1 MKGDKN
7 CVICGKWLG
16 NYLTGESAEGTASY
30 YSLIKRKYC
39 SECRKWKRTL
49 DYRFYCAE
57 YHKRKKKKDKERDQQ
72 KVYSMTEHMTVEQAD
87 GMTIII
93 IVILL
98 GIAAGV
104 MMPLFT
110 MWVKHIVAFIK
121 RRRAMYKAYLSRL
134 DDFME
139 YHKFM
144 EQCEYEYQVK
154 WLLDIQAQAERE
166 LKDFI
171 QS

>member
-39 SECRKWKRTL
+39 PECRKWKRTL

-72 KVYSMTEHMTVEQAD
+72 LEILKDENKALKQ
-87 GMTIII
+87 III
-93 IVILL
+93 QLRE
-98 GIAAGV
+98 GV
-104 MMPLFT
+104 Q
-110 MWVKHIVAFIK
+110 H
-121 RRRAMYKAYLSRL
+121 
-134 DDFME
+134 D
-139 YHKFM
+139 
-144 EQCEYEYQVK
+144 
-154 WLLDIQAQAERE
+154 
-166 LKDFI
+166 
-171 QS
+171 

>member
-1 MKGDKN
+1 
-7 CVICGKWLG
+7 
-16 NYLTGESAEGTASY
+16 
-30 YSLIKRKYC
+30 
-39 SECRKWKRTL
+39 
-49 DYRFYCAE
+49 
-57 YHKRKKKKDKERDQQ
+57 
-72 KVYSMTEHMTVEQAD
+72 MTEHMTVEQAD

-98 GIAAGV
+98 GIAAEV

-121 RRRAMYKAYLSRL
+121 RRRAMYKAYLQRL
-134 DDFME
+134 DDFE
-139 YHKFM
+139 QYYRFM
-144 EQCEYEYQVK
+144 ERCEYEYQVK

>member
-1 MKGDKN
+1 
-7 CVICGKWLG
+7 
-16 NYLTGESAEGTASY
+16 
-30 YSLIKRKYC
+30 
-39 SECRKWKRTL
+39 
-49 DYRFYCAE
+49 
-57 YHKRKKKKDKERDQQ
+57 
-72 KVYSMTEHMTVEQAD
+72 MTEHMTAEQAD

-134 DDFME
+134 DVLTVKNDFLL
-139 YHKFM
+139 YYKITVPL
-144 EQCEYEYQVK
+144 VK
-154 WLLDIQAQAERE
+154 SI
-166 LKDFI
+166 FI
-171 QS
+171 C

>member
-1 MKGDKN
+1 
-7 CVICGKWLG
+7 
-16 NYLTGESAEGTASY
+16 
-30 YSLIKRKYC
+30 
-39 SECRKWKRTL
+39 
-49 DYRFYCAE
+49 
-57 YHKRKKKKDKERDQQ
+57 
-72 KVYSMTEHMTVEQAD
+72 MTEHMTAEQAD

-104 MMPLFT
+104 MMPLCT
-110 MWVKHIVAFIK
+110 MCVKHIVAFIK
-121 RRRAMYKAYLSRL
+121 IRRAMYKAYLSRL

-144 EQCEYEYQVK
+144 ERCEYEYQVK